1 MNLLDYPMDAPV
13 CPLLLAGCTVWNRQY
28 LNASNII
35 HCYNYLQLLD
45 DTVYYLFSD
54 GYTTDEIIYR
64 WQTSN
69 KSGVEIYD
77 DVTLSQFDIVS
88 IWTANNTYSDALGKY
103 FIIFVVSSNKMS
115 RKSYNA
121 KHYFHLYYRDTVRPW
136 SLLSSKAAHRLLHA
150 PGLLAFYQSCG
161 SYADCKYLL
170 FHGPFY
176 QYQFHER
183 VFKLL
188 NFCQVFWSSVWH
200 FLDLSAVHSDRLP
213 FMGLVLDKPRCS
225 SCKSSF
231 RWVLL

>member
-1 MNLLDYPMDAPV
+1 MQISCIPRLTINAKCPMNLLDYPMDAPV

-103 FIIFVVSSNKMS
+103 FTSSSSAATKWVENLTMLYIIFIYITGTQSGLEV
-115 RKSYNA
+115 
-121 KHYFHLYYRDTVRPW
+121 YFHLKRHIGFFM
-136 SLLSSKAAHRLLHA
+136 L
-150 PGLLAFYQSCG
+150 
-161 SYADCKYLL
+161 
-170 FHGPFY
+170 
-176 QYQFHER
+176 
-183 VFKLL
+183 
-188 NFCQVFWSSVWH
+188 QV
-200 FLDLSAVHSDRLP
+200 
-213 FMGLVLDKPRCS
+213 C
-225 SCKSSF
+225 
-231 RWVLL
+231 